1 MARRAEPAGEAGL
14 DRTPRDARRD
24 RPPEAER
31 EALKLD
37 GLIHERVRLG
47 MLCALAVNP
56 SLPFT
61 DLRTL
66 LDTTAGNLSVHARK
80 LEEGRYVACR
90 KYFRGRT
97 PQTEYRITATGRKA
111 LERYLGHMEAI
122 ISATR
127 SR

>member
-1 MARRAEPAGEAGL
+1 MELATEAAL
-14 DRTPRDARRD
+14 ERKPRISRRD
-24 RPPEAER
+24 GPPEAER

-37 GLIHERVRLG
+37 GLVHERVRLG
-47 MLCALAVNP
+47 ILCALSVN
-56 SLPFT
+56 SALPFT
-61 DLRTL
+61 DLKTI

-80 LEEGRYVACR
+80 LEEAGYVSCR

-97 PQTEYRITATGRKA
+97 PQTEYRLTAAGRKA
-111 LERYLGHMEAI
+111 LEGYLGHMEAI

>member
-1 MARRAEPAGEAGL
+1 VDG
-14 DRTPRDARRD
+14 
-24 RPPEAER
+24 PPVAER

-56 SLPFT
+56 CLPFT
-61 DLRTL
+61 DLKTL